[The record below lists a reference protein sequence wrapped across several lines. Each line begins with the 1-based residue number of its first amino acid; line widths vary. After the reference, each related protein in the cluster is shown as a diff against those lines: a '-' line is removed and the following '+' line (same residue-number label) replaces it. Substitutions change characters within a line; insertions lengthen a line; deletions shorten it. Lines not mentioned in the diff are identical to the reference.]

1 MTQNRIMVVLI
12 PFSRNILVS
21 SLESLLF
28 EGGNPVAVQ
37 EETTV
42 NFVSLRQILSRKVC
56 IKYTSPYT
64 GVFNVK
70 IIKIYLHR

>member
-12 PFSRNILVS
+12 PFSRNISVS

-28 EGGNPVAVQ
+28 EGGNPVVVQ

-42 NFVSLRQILSRKVC
+42 NFVSLRQILSRKVVSSTPHHIQEC
-56 IKYTSPYT
+56 LMYK
-64 GVFNVK
+64 
-70 IIKIYLHR
+70 L